1 MLARDVRRVAA
12 AGRMWASR
20 GCVVP
25 VGDGSAKRVDDDA
38 SAWDYEGV
46 WGVLVTELWRVVATF
61 LWGPLEDVWRVLV
74 MGFEGRCD
82 VPLRGLAK
90 ASHGC

>member
-25 VGDGSAKRVDDDA
+25 VGDGSAKRVDGDVPE
-38 SAWDYEGV
+38 WDYEGCV
-46 WGVLVTELWRVVATF
+46 GGVGEGAV
-61 LWGPLEDVWRVLV
+61 
-74 MGFEGRCD
+74 EGRGD
-82 VPLRGLAK
+82 VSLGASRGCV
-90 ASHGC
+90 ASVGDGL